1 MKSFGVNGYA
11 VHVGL
16 AAALLAGCGGHSGS
30 GAGAIPSVNGAGS
43 GPRHHQRFSYTG
55 HPQTFKVPDG
65 VTSITI
71 SASGASGGGG
81 TDNYGSTSGGN
92 GGLVKATIAVT
103 PGEKLAVFVGR
114 VELAPAAGT
123 AAAASTAGDPAVL
136 GAVPAAVAA
145 AAVAAPRTCGRAV
158 MD

>member
-92 GGLVKATIAVT
+92 GGLV
-103 PGEKLAVFVGR
+103 R